1 MYLEPRSGSRVE
13 APVSTTPVVMPKF
26 ATFEE
31 YDLLFEQRLTQR
43 INMSNKS

>member
-1 MYLEPRSGSRVE
+1 MYLESRSGSRIE
-13 APVSTTPVVMPKF
+13 AFASITPVVMPKF